1 MLKNSFKRTHS
12 YFNLFLSF
20 ESFGFLYGGFA
31 KSAILP
37 FHGFCFQI
45 NGKYGKK
52 IRTKGKK
59 AEDAL

>member
-20 ESFGFLYGGFA
+20 ESFGFLYGGLA
-31 KSAILP
+31 KAAILP
-37 FHGFCFQI
+37 FHGFCLHF
-45 NGKYGKK
+45 NGNYGKMV
-52 IRTKGKK
+52 RTKGKK